1 MHSTLL
7 LSFNKPLLTQQYF
20 FFQDQTPSSSSSL
33 MVNDPVAEIGDGETQ
48 NQALPEEIQARLKE
62 IFAWLQKDARDQIR
76 DVDHFEEMLEPINQ
90 KLPEDIK
97 ASLEPIS
104 GLDIHYVAII
114 RALKSQSTRPAV
126 EQKKAKAEQA
136 AKGAQS
142 QTEIH
147 KEMLINLQS
156 ARESKI
162 ARKIA
167 LETELKNLSAE
178 IEADDMKIAELPG
191 LIEKTQEE
199 ASSSITEANQCEA
212 ELTVLS
218 NTQKDYQERMRNI
231 NQTISNASNVIA
243 KYLNI

>member
-1 MHSTLL
+1 
-7 LSFNKPLLTQQYF
+7 
-20 FFQDQTPSSSSSL
+20 
-33 MVNDPVAEIGDGETQ
+33 MVNDPVAETGDGGTQ
-48 NQALPEEIQARLKE
+48 NQALPEEIKARLKE

-76 DVDHFEEMLEPINQ
+76 DVDHFEEMFEPISQ
-90 KLPEDIK
+90 KLPEAIK
-97 ASLEPIS
+97 SSLEPIS
-104 GLDIHYVAII
+104 GLDIHYVAIR
-114 RALKSQSTRPAV
+114 RALKSQSTRAI

-136 AKGAQS
+136 VKGART
-142 QTEIH
+142 QTESH
-147 KEMLINLQS
+147 KEMLTNLQS
-156 ARESKI
+156 ARALKI
-162 ARKIA
+162 ARKTT

-178 IEADDMKIAELPG
+178 IEADDKKITELPG

-199 ASSSITEANQCEA
+199 ASSAITEVNHCEA

>member
-1 MHSTLL
+1 V
-7 LSFNKPLLTQQYF
+7 
-20 FFQDQTPSSSSSL
+20 
-33 MVNDPVAEIGDGETQ
+33 VNDPAAETGEGGTQ
-48 NQALPEEIQARLKE
+48 NQALSEEIQARLKE

-76 DVDHFEEMLEPINQ
+76 DVDHFEEMLEPISQ

-104 GLDIHYVAII
+104 SLDIHYVAIR
-114 RALKSQSTRPAV
+114 RALKSQSTRPAI

-136 AKGAQS
+136 AKGAQI
-142 QTEIH
+142 QTESH
-147 KEMLINLQS
+147 KEMLTNLQS
-156 ARESKI
+156 TRELKI
-162 ARKIA
+162 ARKTA
-167 LETELKNLSAE
+167 LEAELKNLSAE
-178 IEADDMKIAELPG
+178 MEADDKKIAEFPR

-199 ASSSITEANQCEA
+199 ASSSIIEVNHCEA

-218 NTQKDYQERMRNI
+218 NTQKDYRERMRNI

>member
-1 MHSTLL
+1 MPDPTIFL
-7 LSFNKPLLTQQYF
+7 
-20 FFQDQTPSSSSSL
+20 FQDQTPSSSSPL
-33 MVNDPVAEIGDGETQ
+33 VVNDPAAETGDGGTQ

-62 IFAWLQKDARDQIR
+62 IFGWLQKDARDQIR

-90 KLPEDIK
+90 KLPEDVK

-104 GLDIHYVAII
+104 GLDIHYVAIR
-114 RALKSQSTRPAV
+114 RALKSQSTRPVV

-136 AKGAQS
+136 AKGAQT
-142 QTEIH
+142 QTESH
-147 KEMLINLQS
+147 KEVLINLQS
-156 ARESKI
+156 ARELKI
-162 ARKIA
+162 ARKTA

-178 IEADDMKIAELPG
+178 IEADDKKIADLPG

-199 ASSSITEANQCEA
+199 ASSAITEVNQCET

-218 NTQKDYQERMRNI
+218 NTQKDYQEQMKNI

>member
-1 MHSTLL
+1 V
-7 LSFNKPLLTQQYF
+7 
-20 FFQDQTPSSSSSL
+20 
-33 MVNDPVAEIGDGETQ
+33 VNDSVAETGDGGTQ

-76 DVDHFEEMLEPINQ
+76 DIDHFEEMLAPISQ
-90 KLPEDIK
+90 RLPEDIR

-104 GLDIHYVAII
+104 GLDIHYVAIR
-114 RALKSQSTRPAV
+114 RALKSQSTQPAV

-136 AKGAQS
+136 AKGAQI
-142 QTEIH
+142 QTESH
-147 KEMLINLQS
+147 KEMLTNLQS
-156 ARESKI
+156 AHELKI
-162 ARKIA
+162 ARKTA
-167 LETELKNLSAE
+167 LEAELKSLLAE
-178 IEADDMKIAELPG
+178 IEADDKKIAELPV

-199 ASSSITEANQCEA
+199 ASSAITEANQCEA

-231 NQTISNASNVIA
+231 HQTISNASNVIA

>member
-1 MHSTLL
+1 
-7 LSFNKPLLTQQYF
+7 
-20 FFQDQTPSSSSSL
+20 
-33 MVNDPVAEIGDGETQ
+33 MVNDPAAETGDGGTP

-62 IFAWLQKDARDQIR
+62 IFSWLQKDARDQIR

-90 KLPEDIK
+90 ELPEDIK

-104 GLDIHYVAII
+104 GLDIHYVAIR
-114 RALKSQSTRPAV
+114 RALKSQSSRPAI

-136 AKGAQS
+136 AKGAQT
-142 QTEIH
+142 QTESH
-147 KEMLINLQS
+147 KEMLTNLQS
-156 ARESKI
+156 ALELKI
-162 ARKIA
+162 ARKTA

-178 IEADDMKIAELPG
+178 IEADEKKIVELPG
-191 LIEKTQEE
+191 LIEKPQKE
-199 ASSSITEANQCEA
+199 ASSAITEANQFEA

-218 NTQKDYQERMRNI
+218 NTQRDYHERMKSI